1 MSYTTSEVLDLA
13 ADDIQRN
20 GWEQGLA
27 GMRVDGPHCIL
38 GAIGSVLSSTA
49 YPSNCPT
56 VDDLNFVGLAYDMH
70 EVGKSPAGEAMI
82 DYLPTPAW
90 STSGM
95 PSYSQVYRWN
105 DASSRTAEEVVAA
118 LRAAAAIQRAYET
131 EDQPLPI
138 EVAA

>member
-20 GWEQGLA
+20 GWAQGPA

-38 GAIGSVLSSTA
+38 GAIGAVLETKA
-49 YPSNCPT
+49 YPSNYPT
-56 VDDLNFVGLAYDMH
+56 AGGLAYDMH
-70 EVGKSPAGEAMI
+70 EVGKTAAGEAMI

-95 PSYSQVYRWN
+95 PGYSRVYRWN
-105 DASSRTAEEVVAA
+105 DAGIRTAEEVVEA

>member
-20 GWEQGLA
+20 GWAQGPA

-38 GAIGSVLSSTA
+38 GAIGAVLETKA
-49 YPSNCPT
+49 RPSNIPT
-56 VDDLNFVGLAYDMH
+56 ADDLNFVGLAYDMRA
-70 EVGKSPAGEAMI
+70 VGETAAGEAMT
-82 DYLPTPAW
+82 DYLPTH
-90 STSGM
+90 TEGM
-95 PSYSQVYRWN
+95 PGYSQVYCWN
-105 DASSRTAEEVVAA
+105 DAGSRTAEEVVEA